1 MRFEEIFR
9 EMPFVAFLPM
19 SGCQCTQGCHECVP
33 LRGFMGVRRTIEAP
47 IKLRFFLLLLPA
59 AEAFFWFRNHC
70 NWPEAHSAQSTF
82 PRGIQSAEE
91 NFSARKMDGDF
102 VFLICH
108 SECCSWVINNCHSI
122 AIEYPG
128 IISVADS
135 ALALKQRDG
144 RPRPSRILFPTTNRD
159 AMAEPRSFGRSVR
172 WREIFDGQ
180 GCPSYVLLICTYRA
194 LGVLR

>member
-1 MRFEEIFR
+1 MCSASRVHGRSKSNRGPHKAADFFR
-9 EMPFVAFLPM
+9 
-19 SGCQCTQGCHECVP
+19 CYC
-33 LRGFMGVRRTIEAP
+33 LRQELSLGFC
-47 IKLRFFLLLLPA
+47 
-59 AEAFFWFRNHC
+59 NHC
-70 NWPEAHSAQSTF
+70 NWPETHSAQSTF
-82 PRGIQSAEE
+82 PRGIHSAEE

-128 IISVADS
+128 IICVADS

-144 RPRPSRILFPTTNRD
+144 RPRPSRILFPTANRD

-172 WREIFDGQ
+172 WREIIDGQ